1 MIIHV
6 QNARCSRPKPGF
18 TVTLLIV
25 AMLILMVA
33 LITANI
39 LAMNRLDREVRGIE
53 KHQIQR
59 LNPGTNVNHP
69 RPATNLPAPK

>member
-1 MIIHV
+1 
-6 QNARCSRPKPGF
+6 
-18 TVTLLIV
+18 LIV

-33 LITANI
+33 LITANT